1 MAEKKSDFVV
11 QDRRRFTEE
20 GEAKTEAIKEEE
32 PKPSSPAAKEEG
44 SASAPAQEAPPQ
56 QDTPEMPSA
65 PSAAEQHEQHG
76 HYRSAS
82 KDIDDILD
90 KAGAQRPKNF
100 EASFEGLVLSL
111 YMQAM
116 VQLGMP
122 LREGDPPQ
130 QPDIIGARHTI
141 DMLAVLQEKTKGNL
155 SDREKAVLENSLFE
169 LRMTFVELTKAITS
183 APPPQQKK

>member
-11 QDRRRFTEE
+11 QDRRRFTDE
-20 GEAKTEAIKEEE
+20 GELNKETVKAEE
-32 PKPSSPAAKEEG
+32 STPAPALETSQAEQ
-44 SASAPAQEAPPQ
+44 SAPATEGHQMPPS
-56 QDTPEMPSA
+56 PSA
-65 PSAAEQHEQHG
+65 EQQHEQHG
-76 HYRSAS
+76 HYQSAS

-90 KAGAQRPKNF
+90 KAGAKRPKNF
-100 EASFEGLVLSL
+100 EATFEGLVLSL

-155 SDREKAVLENSLFE
+155 TEREKTVLENSLFE
-169 LRMTFVELTKAITS
+169 LRMTFIELTKAITS
-183 APPPQQKK
+183 APPPQKK

>member
-20 GEAKTEAIKEEE
+20 GEAKAEAKNEAVKEETA
-32 PKPSSPAAKEEG
+32 SAQAAEEQTT
-44 SASAPAQEAPPQ
+44 APEAPAQ
-56 QDTPEMPSA
+56 QDAREMPSA

-76 HYRSAS
+76 HYQSAS
-82 KDIDDILD
+82 KNIDDILD

-100 EASFEGLVLSL
+100 EASLEGLILSL

-141 DMLAVLQEKTKGNL
+141 DMLSVLQEKTKGNL
-155 SDREKAVLENSLFE
+155 NDREKTVLENSLFK

-183 APPPQQKK
+183 APPPQPKK

>member
-20 GEAKTEAIKEEE
+20 GEVNQEAARTEE
-32 PKPSSPAAKEEG
+32 PTAPPPQT
-44 SASAPAQEAPPQ
+44 SAPEPSAQS
-56 QDTPEMPSA
+56 DKREMP
-65 PSAAEQHEQHG
+65 PPPTAAEQQEQHG
-76 HYRSAS
+76 HYQSAS
-82 KDIDDILD
+82 KDIDDLLD
-90 KAGAQRPKNF
+90 KAGAKRPKNF
-100 EASFEGLVLSL
+100 EASLEGLVLSL

-141 DMLAVLQEKTKGNL
+141 DMLALLKDKTKGNL
-155 SDREKAVLENSLFE
+155 TEREATVLDNSLFE
-169 LRMTFVELTKAITS
+169 LRMTFVEMTKAITS
-183 APPPQQKK
+183 APPPQKK

>member
-20 GEAKTEAIKEEE
+20 GEVNQEAAKTEE
-32 PKPSSPAAKEEG
+32 PVAPSPTPTAAAET
-44 SASAPAQEAPPQ
+44 APPQ
-56 QDTPEMPSA
+56 DKREMPPA
-65 PSAAEQHEQHG
+65 PTAAEQHEQHG
-76 HYRSAS
+76 HYQSAS
-82 KDIDDILD
+82 AQIDGLLN

-100 EASFEGLVLSL
+100 DASFEGLVLSL

-141 DMLAVLQEKTKGNL
+141 DMLAVLQEKTKSNV
-155 SDREKAVLENSLFE
+155 SDRE
-169 LRMTFVELTKAITS
+169 
-183 APPPQQKK
+183 

>member
-20 GEAKTEAIKEEE
+20 GEVNQEAIRTEE
-32 PKPSSPAAKEEG
+32 PPAV
-44 SASAPAQEAPPQ
+44 PRPPQ
-56 QDTPEMPSA
+56 SSTSEATSAQPDKREMPPS

-76 HYRSAS
+76 HYQSAS
-82 KDIDDILD
+82 AQIDGLLD
-90 KAGAQRPKNF
+90 KAGAKRPKNF
-100 EASFEGLVLSL
+100 DASLEGLTLSL

-141 DMLAVLQEKTKGNL
+141 DMLAVLKDKTKGNL
-155 SDREKAVLENSLFE
+155 SERESAVLDNSLFE
-169 LRMTFVELTKAITS
+169 LRMAFVELTKAITT
-183 APPPQQKK
+183 APPPLKK

>member
-20 GEAKTEAIKEEE
+20 GEAKPDAKTEV
-32 PKPSSPAAKEEG
+32 AKEES
-44 SASAPAQEAPPQ
+44 SASAPAPEAPPQ
-56 QDTPEMPSA
+56 QQQDAREMPPA
-65 PSAAEQHEQHG
+65 PTSAEQQEQHG
-76 HYRSAS
+76 HYQSAS
-82 KDIDDILD
+82 KDIDDILS

-141 DMLAVLQEKTKGNL
+141 DMLAVLQDKTKGNL
-155 SDREKAVLENSLFE
+155 TDREKTVLENSLFE

-183 APPPQQKK
+183 APPPQPKK

>member
-20 GEAKTEAIKEEE
+20 GEVNQEAVKTEE
-32 PKPSSPAAKEEG
+32 PAAAPPPMQ
-44 SASAPAQEAPPQ
+44 SASPDSAAQA
-56 QDTPEMPSA
+56 DKREMP
-65 PSAAEQHEQHG
+65 PTPTVAEQHEQHG
-76 HYRSAS
+76 HYQSAS
-82 KDIDDILD
+82 KDIDNLLD
-90 KAGAQRPKNF
+90 KTGAKRPKNF
-100 EASFEGLVLSL
+100 EANLEGLILSL
-111 YMQAM
+111 YMQSM

-155 SDREKAVLENSLFE
+155 TDRERTVLENSLFE
-169 LRMTFVELTKAITS
+169 LRMAFIELTNAITT
-183 APPPQQKK
+183 APPPQKK

>member
-11 QDRRRFTEE
+11 QDRRRFTDE
-20 GEAKTEAIKEEE
+20 GELNKEAAKAEE
-32 PKPSSPAAKEEG
+32 PTAPSTTAENAQPQQ
-44 SASAPAQEAPPQ
+44 SAPIADQR
-56 QDTPEMPSA
+56 EMPPA
-65 PSAAEQHEQHG
+65 PSAEEQHAQHG

-100 EASFEGLVLSL
+100 EASLEGLVLSL

-141 DMLAVLQEKTKGNL
+141 DMLSVLQEKTKGNL
-155 SDREKAVLENSLFE
+155 TDREKTVLENSLFE

>member
-20 GEAKTEAIKEEE
+20 GEVNQEAAHSDEL
-32 PKPSSPAAKEEG
+32 AA
-44 SASAPAQEAPPQ
+44 ASAPPPKS
-56 QDTPEMPSA
+56 SA
-65 PSAAEQHEQHG
+65 PETAPTQADERQMPPAPTAAEQHEQHG

-82 KDIDDILD
+82 KDIDDLLD

-100 EASFEGLVLSL
+100 EASLEGLVLSL

-141 DMLAVLQEKTKGNL
+141 DMLGVLKDKTKGNL
-155 SDREKAVLENSLFE
+155 TERESTVLENSLFE
-169 LRMTFVELTKAITS
+169 LRMTFIEMTKAITT
-183 APPPQQKK
+183 APPPQKK

>member
-1 MAEKKSDFVV
+1 MYMTDKKSEFVV
-11 QDRRRFTEE
+11 QDRRRFTDE
-20 GEAKTEAIKEEE
+20 GELNKE
-32 PKPSSPAAKEEG
+32 AAKAEET
-44 SASAPAQEAPPQ
+44 APPQ
-56 QDTPEMPSA
+56 TESSEPQQSATATDQHEMP
-65 PSAAEQHEQHG
+65 PSPTTEEQHEQHG
-76 HYRSAS
+76 HYQSAS

-90 KAGAQRPKNF
+90 KAGAKRPKNF
-100 EASFEGLVLSL
+100 EATCEGLVLSL

-122 LREGDPPQ
+122 LREGEPPQ

-155 SDREKAVLENSLFE
+155 TERERSVLENSLFE

-183 APPPQQKK
+183 APPPQKKN

>member
-20 GEAKTEAIKEEE
+20 GEAKPEVSEVREETAT
-32 PKPSSPAAKEEG
+32 PAATSPE
-44 SASAPAQEAPPQ
+44 ASAPAQ
-56 QDTPEMPSA
+56 QDTREMP
-65 PSAAEQHEQHG
+65 PPPTAAELHEQHG
-76 HYRSAS
+76 HYQSAS

-90 KAGAQRPKNF
+90 KAGAKRPKNF
-100 EASFEGLVLSL
+100 EASLEGLVLSL

-141 DMLAVLQEKTKGNL
+141 DMLAVLKDKTKGNL
-155 SDREKAVLENSLFE
+155 SERESTVLDNSLFE
-169 LRMTFVELTKAITS
+169 LRMTFVEITKAITS
-183 APPPQQKK
+183 APPPPQPKK

>member
-20 GEAKTEAIKEEE
+20 GEAKTEVREE
-32 PKPSSPAAKEEG
+32 PATPPPA
-44 SASAPAQEAPPQ
+44 SAETSAPAQ
-56 QDTPEMPSA
+56 QDTREMP
-65 PSAAEQHEQHG
+65 PPPTAAEQHEQHG
-76 HYRSAS
+76 HYQSAS

-90 KAGAQRPKNF
+90 KAGAKRPKNF
-100 EASFEGLVLSL
+100 EASLEGLVLSL

-122 LREGDPPQ
+122 LREGEPPQ

-141 DMLAVLQEKTKGNL
+141 DMLAVLKDKTKGNL
-155 SDREKAVLENSLFE
+155 SERESTVLDNSLFE
-169 LRMTFVELTKAITS
+169 LRMTFVEITKAITS
-183 APPPQQKK
+183 APPPPQPKK

>member
-20 GEAKTEAIKEEE
+20 GEAKTEARDEAVKEETQ
-32 PKPSSPAAKEEG
+32 PAIPSATP
-44 SASAPAQEAPPQ
+44 SAPASEAPPQ
-56 QDTPEMPSA
+56 QDTREMPAA
-65 PSAAEQHEQHG
+65 PTAAEQQEQHG
-76 HYRSAS
+76 HYQSAS

-90 KAGAQRPKNF
+90 KAGAKRPKNY

-111 YMQAM
+111 YMQSM

-155 SDREKAVLENSLFE
+155 SDREKSVLENSLFE
-169 LRMTFVELTKAITS
+169 LRMTFIELTKAITS
-183 APPPQQKK
+183 APPPQPKK

>member
-20 GEAKTEAIKEEE
+20 GDTRSETRPDPASEE
-32 PKPSSPAAKEEG
+32 SSRSVSPAPE
-44 SASAPAQEAPPQ
+44 PPT
-56 QDTPEMPSA
+56 QDTQKMPPPPTS
-65 PSAAEQHEQHG
+65 AEQQEQHG
-76 HYRSAS
+76 HYQAAS

-90 KAGAQRPKNF
+90 KAGAKRPKNF
-100 EASFEGLVLSL
+100 EASLEGLVLSL

-141 DMLAVLQEKTKGNL
+141 DMLAVLQERTKGNL
-155 SDREKAVLENSLFE
+155 TDREKTVLENSLFE
-169 LRMTFVELTKAITS
+169 LRMTFIELTKAITT
-183 APPPQQKK
+183 APPPQK

>member
-20 GEAKTEAIKEEE
+20 GEVNQDAAKTEE
-32 PKPSSPAAKEEG
+32 PTAPAKP
-44 SASAPAQEAPPQ
+44 ASAGEPTAPG
-56 QDTPEMPSA
+56 QDKREMP
-65 PSAAEQHEQHG
+65 PPPTAAEQHEQHG
-76 HYRSAS
+76 HYQSAS
-82 KDIDDILD
+82 KDIDDLLD
-90 KAGAQRPKNF
+90 KAGAKRPKNF
-100 EASFEGLVLSL
+100 EASLEGLVLSL

-141 DMLAVLQEKTKGNL
+141 DMLAVLKEKTKGNL
-155 SDREKAVLENSLFE
+155 SEREATVLDNSLFE
-169 LRMTFVELTKAITS
+169 LRMTFVELTKAITA
-183 APPPQQKK
+183 APPQKK

>member
-20 GEAKTEAIKEEE
+20 GEVNQEAAHTEE
-32 PKPSSPAAKEEG
+32 PAAPPPQ
-44 SASAPAQEAPPQ
+44 SSAPEAAAS
-56 QDTPEMPSA
+56 QDKREMP
-65 PSAAEQHEQHG
+65 PPPTAAEQQEQHG
-76 HYRSAS
+76 HYQSAS
-82 KDIDDILD
+82 KDIDDLLD
-90 KAGAQRPKNF
+90 KAGAKRPQNF
-100 EASFEGLVLSL
+100 EASLEGLVLSL

-141 DMLAVLQEKTKGNL
+141 DMLALLKDKTKGNL
-155 SDREKAVLENSLFE
+155 TERESTVLDNSLFE
-169 LRMTFVELTKAITS
+169 LRMTFVEMTKAITA
-183 APPPQQKK
+183 APPPQKK

>member
-1 MAEKKSDFVV
+1 MAEKKSEFVV

-20 GEAKTEAIKEEE
+20 GEAKSEAATEAVKEE
-32 PKPSSPAAKEEG
+32 SPTT
-44 SASAPAQEAPPQ
+44 APPAETPAQ
-56 QDTPEMPSA
+56 QDTREMPPA
-65 PSAAEQHEQHG
+65 PTTAEQHEQHG
-76 HYRSAS
+76 HYQSAS

-100 EASFEGLVLSL
+100 EASLEGLILSL

-141 DMLAVLQEKTKGNL
+141 DMLSVLQEKTKGNL
-155 SDREKAVLENSLFE
+155 NEREKTVLENSLFE
-169 LRMTFVELTKAITS
+169 LRMAFVELTKAITS
-183 APPPQQKK
+183 APPPQPKK

>member
-1 MAEKKSDFVV
+1 MAKKEEFVV
-11 QDRRRFTEE
+11 QDRRRFTDE
-20 GEAKTEAIKEEE
+20 GEVKEEPTRE
-32 PKPSSPAAKEEG
+32 EPAA
-44 SASAPAQEAPPQ
+44 AAPPAHQEAAPESNQREKPPSP
-56 QDTPEMPSA
+56 T
-65 PSAAEQHEQHG
+65 AAEQQEQHG
-76 HYRSAS
+76 HYNSAS
-82 KDIDDILD
+82 KDIDELLD
-90 KAGAQRPKNF
+90 KAGAKRPKNF

-141 DMLAVLQEKTKGNL
+141 DMLAVLNEKTKNNL
-155 SDREKAVLENSLFE
+155 SEREKTVLENSLFE
-169 LRMTFVELTKAITS
+169 LRMTFVELTKAITT